1 MFGFIS
7 SFFHLKLTL
16 GVKHSHCFL
25 ASCAH
30 WAVKPGSVIN
40 VGPGGGRKERLTGS
54 PMVHR
59 ACSRQAKLVYK
70 FLCIVKCVAWR
81 QEDNFT
87 VVKLLIWWFRKK
99 IHLLIKTSKSEPHWN
114 CKLSEICNPSI
125 LNFLFW
131 QVLARGIKLYVHDVF
146 VYGPKINLCFCTCH
160 LSCQFYTCKQKHHVA
175 PFVKLIGLS

>member
-30 WAVKPGSVIN
+30 WAVKPGSMIN

-59 ACSRQAKLVYK
+59 ACSRA
-70 FLCIVKCVAWR
+70 
-81 QEDNFT
+81 
-87 VVKLLIWWFRKK
+87 
-99 IHLLIKTSKSEPHWN
+99 SETRLQVFMY
-114 CKLSEICNPSI
+114 CKVC
-125 LNFLFW
+125 
-131 QVLARGIKLYVHDVF
+131 
-146 VYGPKINLCFCTCH
+146 
-160 LSCQFYTCKQKHHVA
+160 
-175 PFVKLIGLS
+175 FVKAKGQFNSCEVVDLMI

>member
-70 FLCIVKCVAWR
+70 FLCIVKCVARR

-87 VVKLLIWWFRKK
+87 VVKLLI
-99 IHLLIKTSKSEPHWN
+99 
-114 CKLSEICNPSI
+114 
-125 LNFLFW
+125 
-131 QVLARGIKLYVHDVF
+131 
-146 VYGPKINLCFCTCH
+146 
-160 LSCQFYTCKQKHHVA
+160 
-175 PFVKLIGLS
+175 